1 MNVET
6 NLASADR
13 DIMAQYAA
21 LVGNEGVRESF
32 LGRIMAEFDLTHMM
46 LTDCFGRSTMA
57 RRPRAAKTL
66 ALRADALLV
75 LHHQQIELLARWRG
89 LQQAGDDEAA
99 KRMLPELL
107 LSINAIA
114 SGLRTTG

>member
-1 MNVET
+1 M
-6 NLASADR
+6 S
-13 DIMAQYAA
+13 QYAA
-21 LVGNEGVRESF
+21 LVGNERVRNSF
-32 LGRIMAEFDLTHMM
+32 LHRIMAEFELTHAM

-75 LHHQQIELLARWRG
+75 LHHQQIELLSRWRG
-89 LQQAGDDEAA
+89 LQKANDDEAA